1 MDDPLVAVV
10 TGASGGIGRALVLHL
25 ARRGAHIVG
34 TSRGNDMER
43 GALAEE
49 IRHAGGEALI
59 LKVDVRN
66 RAQVLELGDQAVQT
80 FGHIDFWVNNAARLM
95 VKPFLDTSEE
105 DWADLFQSNFMGY
118 VWGCQAAAQ
127 HMKFRGK
134 GGIVNVSSVVFEQPP
149 SNLCAYVSAKGA
161 ITGLSRALAVELGA
175 LGITVNTIAPGAT
188 ETPLN
193 DEAWSEDVR
202 ARYRQRIPLSR
213 IGSPE
218 EVAAAIALFAEPGA
232 AYITGETVRVDGGLV
247 LDGSVGHGQTH

>member
-1 MDDPLVAVV
+1 
-10 TGASGGIGRALVLHL
+10 
-25 ARRGAHIVG
+25 
-34 TSRGNDMER
+34 MER

>member
-1 MDDPLVAVV
+1 MTDPLVAVV
-10 TGASGGIGRALVLHL
+10 TGAAGGIGKALVLHL
-25 ARRGAHIVG
+25 ARQGAHVVG
-34 TSRGNDMER
+34 TCRGDDEER

-49 IRHAGGEALI
+49 IRDAGGEALI
-59 LKVDVRN
+59 LKVDVRD
-66 RAQVLELGDQAVQT
+66 RAQIVNLGDQAVRT

-95 VKPFLDTSEE
+95 VKPFLETTED
-105 DWADLFQSNFMGY
+105 DWADLLQTNFMGY
-118 VWGCQAAAQ
+118 VWGCQSAAQ
-127 HMKFRGK
+127 HMMARGR
-134 GGIVNVSSVVFEQPP
+134 GSIVNVSSVVFEQPP
-149 SNLCAYVSAKGA
+149 TELCAYVSAKGA

-175 LGITVNTIAPGAT
+175 FGITVNTIAPGAT

-202 ARYRQRIPLSR
+202 ARYRKRIPLGR

-247 LDGSVGHGQTH
+247 LDGSVGHGYSS